1 MKLKNFRLLTVVILG
16 AIANINALAQI
27 PAGYYDGL
35 KGKKGA
41 ELKTAVHNIIKNAK
55 VLDYGPGKGAT
66 WWGFYTTDNDNGYVI
81 DRYSN
86 NKVKFGAQGQ
96 VPGGMNIEHSFPKS
110 WWGGTKTQAHKDL
123 FNLMPSD
130 SKANSSKSN
139 YGMGVVTQTSGKGYY
154 DNGCI

>member
-55 VLDYGPGKGAT
+55 VLDYGSGKVLRGGDST
-66 WWGFYTTDNDNGYVI
+66 PRTTTTD
-81 DRYSN
+81 
-86 NKVKFGAQGQ
+86 
-96 VPGGMNIEHSFPKS
+96 
-110 WWGGTKTQAHKDL
+110 T
-123 FNLMPSD
+123 
-130 SKANSSKSN
+130 
-139 YGMGVVTQTSGKGYY
+139 
-154 DNGCI
+154 

>member
-55 VLDYGPGKGAT
+55 VLDYGSGKGAT

-81 DRYSN
+81 DR
-86 NKVKFGAQGQ
+86 
-96 VPGGMNIEHSFPKS
+96 
-110 WWGGTKTQAHKDL
+110 
-123 FNLMPSD
+123 
-130 SKANSSKSN
+130 
-139 YGMGVVTQTSGKGYY
+139 
-154 DNGCI
+154 